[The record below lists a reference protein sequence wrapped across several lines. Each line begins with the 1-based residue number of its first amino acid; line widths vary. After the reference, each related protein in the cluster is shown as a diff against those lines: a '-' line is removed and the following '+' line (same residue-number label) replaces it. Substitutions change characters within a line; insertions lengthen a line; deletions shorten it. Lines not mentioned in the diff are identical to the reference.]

1 MDISEEVMYEIIL
14 DLHWAYY
21 ALYLKLC
28 LDILVA
34 HQVGT
39 RALQLLQRYW
49 DSLLMVARY
58 WGYFVTPFKGYY
70 GVTQGD
76 PLSPI
81 IFNVVVD
88 AVLIQWVTVVVSME
102 EAVDPGAS
110 DKEGVGWGVQ
120 RLEAYIYDY
129 DGIFVLTR
137 AARLQWDFDTLT

>member
-1 MDISEEVMYEIIL
+1 M
-14 DLHWAYY
+14 
-21 ALYLKLC
+21 
-28 LDILVA
+28 
-34 HQVGT
+34 
-39 RALQLLQRYW
+39 
-49 DSLLMVARY
+49 
-58 WGYFVTPFKGYY
+58 
-70 GVTQGD
+70 TQGD